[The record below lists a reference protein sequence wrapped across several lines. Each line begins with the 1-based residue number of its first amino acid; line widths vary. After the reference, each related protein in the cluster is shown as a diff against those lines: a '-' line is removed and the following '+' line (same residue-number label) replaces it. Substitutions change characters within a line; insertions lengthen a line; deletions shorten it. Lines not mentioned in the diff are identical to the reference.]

1 MLGFNRSSNFLG
13 FSGSINIRDISH
25 SFFVLPVIRNIEE
38 EPVINI
44 DVVSVHKDDLI
55 LVLFLDSESIGG

>member
-1 MLGFNRSSNFLG
+1 MLGFNGSSNFLG
-13 FSGSINIRDISH
+13 FTGSINIRDISH
-25 SFFVLPVIRNIEE
+25 SFFVLPRVSNIEE

-55 LVLFLDSESIGG
+55 LVRFLDSESIGG